1 MRIRWLMFSTLMAVV
16 GLAASGCAG
25 QGGSNA
31 ALESALAQ
39 LQADGA
45 YPATRRCLPSER
57 FDAVTVLDDQHLL
70 FRSTGGEA
78 WINAL
83 RTRCT
88 GLQRGHELEFR
99 GNGMRICNLDAADAV
114 NRFMLWWRSGPVCTL
129 GKFHRL
135 SEDQAQLIRDAG

>member
-16 GLAASGCAG
+16 GLAGSGCAG
-25 QGGSNA
+25 QGGSNE
-31 ALESALAQ
+31 ALESAVTQ
-39 LQADGA
+39 LETDGA
-45 YPATRRCLPSER
+45 HAATLRCLPSEG

-88 GLQRGHELEFR
+88 GLQRSHELEFR
-99 GNGMRICNLDAADAV
+99 GNGTRICNLDAADAV
-114 NRFMLWWRSGPVCTL
+114 HRFMLWRRSGPVCTL
-129 GKFHRL
+129 GKFHRVT
-135 SEDQAQLIRDAG
+135 EDQGLLIRDAG